1 MARGASGRGVVSRR
15 AVLLAALLVPALAAA
30 EPAPRLETL
39 RGVLSIEGKQV
50 ALPEGA
56 WLRAAVT
63 QTAPGVVS
71 VALLQLRDGKVAGGV
86 LVQVNQAGAPGN
98 WGSAPA
104 CSRRDLPYARVR
116 IISDHDGAC
125 AYVAAVAAGTDTAVD
140 PAWTAAGAAALAHDW
155 AMPARWAVAGIRVTD
170 PLAAVQVRY
179 AFALAPGQPFP
190 PGLSGWAETALD
202 SAERGVLNLLDPAQP
217 LPPLA
222 LAAPAPA
229 ETGGEVPRAVW
240 KTLTFRAI
248 ATTLDFTTNVIA
260 IGNLVT
266 ASLLS
271 AWNTVTGPWI
281 YLGHELAW
289 DYFGA
294 PAEQRRDFPGL
305 GPELPPAAA
314 TVARGAEE
322 KRL

>member
-1 MARGASGRGVVSRR
+1 MIRR
-15 AVLLAALLVPALAAA
+15 AAVLAVLLVPVLAAA
-30 EPAPRLETL
+30 EPAPPLVPV
-39 RGVLSIEGKQV
+39 RGLLAIEGKQV
-50 ALPEGA
+50 ALPDGA

-63 QTAPGVVS
+63 ETGPGVVS

-86 LVQVNQAGAPGN
+86 LVQVNRAGAASN

-104 CSRRDLPYARVR
+104 CSRRDLPFARVR
-116 IISDHDGAC
+116 TTSDHDGAC
-125 AYVAAVAAGTDTAVD
+125 AWVAAVTAGDNRPVD
-140 PAWTAAGAAALAHDW
+140 PAWTAAAAAALARDW
-155 AMPARWAVAGIRVTD
+155 AMPARWAEAGIRVSD

-202 SAERGVLNLLDPAQP
+202 SAERGLLNLLDPAQP
-217 LPPLA
+217 LPPLTQ
-222 LAAPAPA
+222 AAPAAA
-229 ETGGEVPRAVW
+229 ETAGEVPRAVW

-248 ATTLDFTTNVIA
+248 VTTLDFTTNVIA

-305 GPELPPAAA
+305 GTELPPAG
-314 TVARGAEE
+314 VAVAEQ
-322 KRL
+322 RL